1 MGSLSLKYI
10 PETIEVNAVVVDIS
24 KATKL
29 GTAVRDIFYFSKG

>member
-24 KATKL
+24 KAKL